1 MTDYE
6 KFEKKEDFR
15 QTGELLGGYLGRIFW
30 LGLCVVGMI
39 SMTSE
44 MLNPDDENYIPDKI
58 EQRARERKRKWLEK
72 KKEELKKEMK

>member
-1 MTDYE
+1 MNDLE
-6 KFEKKEDFR
+6 KFEKKDDLR
-15 QTGELLGGYLGRIFW
+15 QTGELLGGYFGRVFW

-58 EQRARERKRKWLEK
+58 EERARERKRKWLEK
-72 KKEELKKEMK
+72 RKEKESK